1 MVSIVTDFA
10 WLAWFQ
16 RTTLFK
22 EVTTGGDIPG
32 TSHKLSNR
40 FVLALLEVLKF
51 HKVNCWMKCE
61 HCERL
66 WDFILIKSFSSVSG
80 VSVGASACIKLH
92 KAFVWQ
98 CQSSFST
105 VSPIMP
111 GVRLYHSNWA
121 LKNLQSCSVAPRSTS
136 GRDTGAGLGRT
147 WAPACPWPP
156 WTPWTEAEWNW
167 SISLR
172 TQDLPF
178 WTDSWPHKVT
188 ICKYLAHYTVQ
199 LLGQAFF
206 LLIFGLL
213 LDIT

>member
-1 MVSIVTDFA
+1 MVSIVTDFTCNVIDLRGFNEPHYLKRSQLVA
-10 WLAWFQ
+10 IFLARATNFLIGLCW
-16 RTTLFK
+16 
-22 EVTTGGDIPG
+22 PCW
-32 TSHKLSNR
+32 R
-40 FVLALLEVLKF
+40 FWSSTRWTAE
-51 HKVNCWMKCE
+51 WSGSTA
-61 HCERL
+61 R
-66 WDFILIKSFSSVSG
+66 DFILFKVFPRCQESLLPLLPAISCSKP
-80 VSVGASACIKLH
+80 L
-92 KAFVWQ
+92 FVWQ

-188 ICKYLAHYTVQ
+188 IWHTTRYNCWARHFSSLS
-199 LLGQAFF
+199 
-206 LLIFGLL
+206 
-213 LDIT
+213 